1 VTDAEK
7 LVACLREIGFEASIR
22 PVDYIEDFRGLAPPK
37 AILFDADRKL
47 GGVQSEYDGW
57 VSSVC
62 AEALASAAQAAEPDG
77 VSRCTIRQ
85 DGLHPAGKS
94 SDHRLVGSGLL

>member
-1 VTDAEK
+1 VTDTEK

-37 AILFDADRKL
+37 AILFDADGKL

-62 AEALASAAQAAEPDG
+62 AEAIKIVGYETENLDNGLGRAS
-77 VSRCTIRQ
+77 C
-85 DGLHPAGKS
+85 
-94 SDHRLVGSGLL
+94 